1 MVLLDKLYGLQYPL
15 NILPTYALVY
25 SQVYS
30 NCFADNFGRPC
41 LLVVLIVSNPSLC
54 IYTFQRSPAL
64 PCNLTSSKATH
75 YTGIRASAP
84 TSSLAHYFIR
94 HGLHQSRIPI
104 PGNYRVV
111 SPTLRQPWISAV
123 DHPKWKPQ
131 HVVALVISISDRSW
145 TTADATEQAQ
155 SFPALGPPTQRSRCR
170 KDDNGNGRITLI
182 RSLVFSVPTRAPRR
196 S

>member
-1 MVLLDKLYGLQYPL
+1 MLL
-15 NILPTYALVY
+15 Y

-54 IYTFQRSPAL
+54 INTFQRSPAL

-104 PGNYRVV
+104 SGNYRVV

-123 DHPKWKPQ
+123 DHPQWKPQ
-131 HVVALVISISDRSW
+131 HVVALVYFDLGQILDHRRRHRTSTVLPCTWPTDPAIS
-145 TTADATEQAQ
+145 
-155 SFPALGPPTQRSRCR
+155 
-170 KDDNGNGRITLI
+170 
-182 RSLVFSVPTRAPRR
+182 V
-196 S
+196 